1 MFRLHSALLSRMLA
15 VAFSVV
21 AAGVCIPVASQPAA
35 DTLYSL
41 DGAYALAGKNG
52 ALARQI
58 LDSLERQHLSK
69 GHAAI
74 PRYKIVAARAFV
86 ASRDLNPRRALL
98 YLHSIADTEELRNDP
113 DADLFITA
121 LMCNEYQVLNRH
133 DEMLRS
139 MLLCLDKARKYKNR
153 FREAVAMLYLGDT
166 YSRDG
171 AHEKG
176 LQHLRAAQEI
186 LRTQTGNKKVTDY
199 LLWSSELEAEA
210 CFRAGDYSGAIR
222 ITRDLIGWYGRLTRR
237 QRAGT
242 AVEDDLNLNFRQ
254 AQNHISLARLYA
266 LNGETAQA
274 ADAYAEAQR
283 LLKNT
288 DKVLSPQMHELA
300 LDYLKAAGR
309 YSEALRR
316 ARQYLDEA
324 RVGDTVNL
332 FNLAAKRQLSDI
344 YRHLGDYPQAWSMEH
359 QAAVLA
365 DSLHERANYETALEL
380 QTVYETTEQQA
391 QILRQQVTISRIR
404 TVAGILLIGI
414 VALGIIL
421 WLLWW
426 NGRRVKRKN
435 RQLFEQVAQLGEARK
450 ELHRIRRALQEQEPQ
465 RPEDGDNQ
473 LYAALDRLM
482 REQERFR
489 DPNLTREQVAA
500 ELGTNKL
507 YLSKAISEHCSMTF
521 LEYTNHLRLEC
532 AKATL
537 LCDHTTKIEAIA
549 ACSGFNSVRTFYR
562 LFQKYYRLTPSEFR
576 RIASSY
582 KTDPC

>member
-1 MFRLHSALLSRMLA
+1 M
-15 VAFSVV
+15 
-21 AAGVCIPVASQPAA
+21 
-35 DTLYSL
+35 
-41 DGAYALAGKNG
+41 K
-52 ALARQI
+52 
-58 LDSLERQHLSK
+58 
-69 GHAAI
+69 
-74 PRYKIVAARAFV
+74 
-86 ASRDLNPRRALL
+86 
-98 YLHSIADTEELRNDP
+98 
-113 DADLFITA
+113 
-121 LMCNEYQVLNRH
+121 
-133 DEMLRS
+133 
-139 MLLCLDKARKYKNR
+139 
-153 FREAVAMLYLGDT
+153 
-166 YSRDG
+166 
-171 AHEKG
+171 KG

-199 LLWSSELEAEA
+199 LLWSRELEAEA

-222 ITRDLIGWYGRLTRR
+222 ITRDLIAWYGRLTRQ

-242 AVEDDLNLNFRQ
+242 EVEEDRNLHFRQ

-274 ADAYAEAQR
+274 AGAYAEAQR
-283 LLKNT
+283 LLANT
-288 DKVLSPQMHELA
+288 DKVLSPQMHELT

-309 YSEALRR
+309 YPEALRR

-344 YRHLGDYPQAWSMEH
+344 YRHLGDYPHAWNMEH

-365 DSLHERANYETALEL
+365 DSLYARANYETALEL
-380 QTVYETTEQQA
+380 RTVYETTEQQA

-465 RPEDGDNQ
+465 RPEEGDNQ

-507 YLSKAISEHCSMTF
+507 YLSRAISEHCSMTF

-576 RIASSY
+576 RVASSY
-582 KTDPC
+582 KTHPC

>member
-1 MFRLHSALLSRMLA
+1 MFRLYSALLFRIFA
-15 VAFSVV
+15 VAFSAV
-21 AAGVCIPVASQPAA
+21 AAGVCIPAAAQPAA
-35 DTLYSL
+35 DTLYTL

-58 LDSLERQHLSK
+58 LDSLERQHPSK

-86 ASRDLNPRRALL
+86 ASRDLNPRRALR
-98 YLHSIADTEELRNDP
+98 YLHSIADTDELRNDP
-113 DADLFITA
+113 ETDLFITA

-139 MLLCLDKARKYKNR
+139 MLLYLDKARKYKNR
-153 FREAVAMLYLGDT
+153 LREAVALLYLGDT

-199 LLWSSELEAEA
+199 LLWSRELEAEA

-222 ITRDLIGWYGRLTRR
+222 ITRDLIAWYGRLTRQ

-242 AVEDDLNLNFRQ
+242 EVEEDRNLNFRQ

-274 ADAYAEAQR
+274 AGAYAEAQR
-283 LLKNT
+283 LLANT
-288 DKVLSPQMHELA
+288 DKVLS
-300 LDYLKAAGR
+300 
-309 YSEALRR
+309 
-316 ARQYLDEA
+316 
-324 RVGDTVNL
+324 
-332 FNLAAKRQLSDI
+332 
-344 YRHLGDYPQAWSMEH
+344 HLGDYPHAWNMEH

-365 DSLHERANYETALEL
+365 DSLYARANYETALEL
-380 QTVYETTEQQA
+380 RTVYETTEQQA

-435 RQLFEQVAQLGEARK
+435 RQLFEQVAQLGEVRK

-507 YLSKAISEHCSMTF
+507 YLSRAISEHCSMTF

-576 RIASSY
+576 RVASSY
-582 KTDPC
+582 KTHPC

>member
-1 MFRLHSALLSRMLA
+1 M
-15 VAFSVV
+15 
-21 AAGVCIPVASQPAA
+21 
-35 DTLYSL
+35 
-41 DGAYALAGKNG
+41 
-52 ALARQI
+52 
-58 LDSLERQHLSK
+58 
-69 GHAAI
+69 
-74 PRYKIVAARAFV
+74 AARAFV

-98 YLHSIADTEELRNDP
+98 YLHSIADTDELRNDP
-113 DADLFITA
+113 ETDLFITA

-139 MLLCLDKARKYKNR
+139 MLLYLDKARKYKNR
-153 FREAVAMLYLGDT
+153 LREAVALLYLGDT

-199 LLWSSELEAEA
+199 LLWSRELEAEA

-222 ITRDLIGWYGRLTRR
+222 ITRDLIAWYGRLTRQ

-242 AVEDDLNLNFRQ
+242 EVEEDRNLNFRQ

-274 ADAYAEAQR
+274 AGAYAEAQR
-283 LLKNT
+283 LLANT

-309 YSEALRR
+309 YPEALRR

-344 YRHLGDYPQAWSMEH
+344 YRHLGDYPHAWNMEH

-365 DSLHERANYETALEL
+365 DSLYARANYETALEL
-380 QTVYETTEQQA
+380 RTVYETTEQQA

-465 RPEDGDNQ
+465 RPEEGDNQ

-507 YLSKAISEHCSMTF
+507 YLSRAIAEHCSMTF

-537 LCDHTTKIEAIA
+537 LCDQTTKIEAIA

-576 RIASSY
+576 RVASSY
-582 KTDPC
+582 KTHPC

>member
-1 MFRLHSALLSRMLA
+1 MFRLYSALLFRIFA
-15 VAFSVV
+15 VAFSAV
-21 AAGVCIPVASQPAA
+21 AAGVCIPAAAQPAA
-35 DTLYSL
+35 DTLYTL

-58 LDSLERQHLSK
+58 LDSLERQHPSK

-98 YLHSIADTEELRNDP
+98 YLHSIADTDELRNDP
-113 DADLFITA
+113 ETDLFITA

-139 MLLCLDKARKYKNR
+139 MLLYLDKARKYKNR
-153 FREAVAMLYLGDT
+153 LREAVALLYLGDT

-199 LLWSSELEAEA
+199 LLWSRELEAEA

-222 ITRDLIGWYGRLTRR
+222 ITRDLIAWYGRLTRQ

-242 AVEDDLNLNFRQ
+242 EVEEDRNLNFRQ

-274 ADAYAEAQR
+274 AGAYAEAQR
-283 LLKNT
+283 LLANT

-309 YSEALRR
+309 YPEALRR

-344 YRHLGDYPQAWSMEH
+344 YRHLGDYPHAWNMER

-365 DSLHERANYETALEL
+365 DSLYARANYETALEL
-380 QTVYETTEQQA
+380 RTVYETTEQQA

-435 RQLFEQVAQLGEARK
+435 RQLFEQVAQLGEVRK

-507 YLSKAISEHCSMTF
+507 YLSRAISEHCSMTF

-576 RIASSY
+576 RVASSY
-582 KTDPC
+582 KTHPC

>member
-1 MFRLHSALLSRMLA
+1 MFRLYPALLFRIFA
-15 VAFSVV
+15 VAFSAV
-21 AAGVCIPVASQPAA
+21 AAGVCIPAAAQPAA
-35 DTLYSL
+35 DTLYTL

-58 LDSLERQHLSK
+58 LDSLERQHPSK

-98 YLHSIADTEELRNDP
+98 YLHSIADTDELRNDP
-113 DADLFITA
+113 ETDLFITA

-139 MLLCLDKARKYKNR
+139 MLLYLDKARKYKNR
-153 FREAVAMLYLGDT
+153 LREAVALLYLGDT

-199 LLWSSELEAEA
+199 LLWSRELEAEA

-222 ITRDLIGWYGRLTRR
+222 ITRDLIAWYGRLTRQ

-242 AVEDDLNLNFRQ
+242 EVEEDRNLHFRQ

-274 ADAYAEAQR
+274 AGAYAEAQR
-283 LLKNT
+283 LLANT
-288 DKVLSPQMHELA
+288 DKVLSPQMHELT

-309 YSEALRR
+309 YPEALRR

-344 YRHLGDYPQAWSMEH
+344 YRHLGDYPHAWNMEH

-365 DSLHERANYETALEL
+365 DSLYARANYETALEL
-380 QTVYETTEQQA
+380 RTVYETTEQQA

-465 RPEDGDNQ
+465 RPEDSDNQ

-507 YLSKAISEHCSMTF
+507 YLSRAIAEHCSMTF

-576 RIASSY
+576 RVASSY
-582 KTDPC
+582 KTHPC

>member
-1 MFRLHSALLSRMLA
+1 
-15 VAFSVV
+15 
-21 AAGVCIPVASQPAA
+21 
-35 DTLYSL
+35 
-41 DGAYALAGKNG
+41 
-52 ALARQI
+52 LARQI
-58 LDSLERQHLSK
+58 LDSLERQHPSK

-98 YLHSIADTEELRNDP
+98 YLHSIADTDELRNDP
-113 DADLFITA
+113 ETDLFITA

-139 MLLCLDKARKYKNR
+139 MLLYLDKARKYKNR
-153 FREAVAMLYLGDT
+153 LREAVALLYLGDT

-199 LLWSSELEAEA
+199 LLWSRELEAEA

-222 ITRDLIGWYGRLTRR
+222 ITRDLIAWYGRLTRQ

-242 AVEDDLNLNFRQ
+242 EVEEDRNLNFRQ

-274 ADAYAEAQR
+274 AGAYAEAQR
-283 LLKNT
+283 LLANT

-309 YSEALRR
+309 YPEALRR
-316 ARQYLDEA
+316 AWQYLDEA

-344 YRHLGDYPQAWSMEH
+344 YRHLGDYPHAWNMEH

-365 DSLHERANYETALEL
+365 DSLYARANYETALEL
-380 QTVYETTEQQA
+380 RTVYETTEQQA

-435 RQLFEQVAQLGEARK
+435 RQLFEQVAQLGEVRK
-450 ELHRIRRALQEQEPQ
+450 ELHRIRRALQEQEPH

-507 YLSKAISEHCSMTF
+507 YLSRAISEHCSMTF

-532 AKATL
+532 AKAML

-576 RIASSY
+576 RVASSY
-582 KTDPC
+582 KTHPC